1 MAQRIVR
8 QGWWRLATA
17 VLLVIIVIP
26 PHMPRAQAQGPL
38 VVAVTDQAGAPLAGA
53 EVAIYEEIPAAEDA
67 GEPAEGDPAIVLGD
81 QPVAGPLAT
90 DESGL
95 AIFDFLPDDVR
106 LFAMQTSAP
115 YGYVPAPDAV
125 PLDIEAS
132 SVENPGSITF
142 VATQATGLVEA
153 IVAGAESGAPLEG
166 TTVTAYTLP
175 DPESGMRG
183 DLVGDVVTGPEGIAR
198 FDLTVGTYIIAIT
211 APTPGFIAP
220 GSVADQPISVSMPVD
235 GQRDYQ
241 TVIFELRTT
250 PPEPENTPTME
261 VPVATEPPPPAAP
274 TEIVA
279 PTMTAVPPP
288 ASDEALI
295 FVTGVFCTSTLQFN
309 SVAYYQVGVDSV
321 AESFADNQVPD
332 CRLATENEL
341 TFTVIDP
348 RTEEVF
354 DDEVIAMAPSSTDGT
369 TVLSIPVVDGGQFL
383 LLGEEESL
391 TPSAPFS
398 LAPGEARSIVAVN
411 YILPAASNLTVR
423 TLDAETDAIAAG
435 GCFQLLLS
443 SEDDQPYVSCDT
455 DDGATDGRTR
465 FINIPNATYTLQQ
478 TSAAYGFAPAPEQT
492 VEIAGRSLDM
502 AVSADALGAIDVRS
516 QVCADTEEPMV
527 LSVAEPVRRG
537 DAGDG
542 TGVGLG
548 VATPI
553 AAGCTPVSAE
563 VVITPADG
571 EPLTIATGDDGRAVP
586 VPVAPTRDET
596 SSHRV
601 AIAGT
606 DISAPVDVQPGAMTI
621 VTITFESSE

>member
-1 MAQRIVR
+1 MAQRINR
-8 QGWWRLATA
+8 QGWWRLAAA
-17 VLLVIIVIP
+17 VLLVLIGIQHQV
-26 PHMPRAQAQGPL
+26 PRAHARGSV

-53 EVAIYEEIPAAEDA
+53 EVAVYEEIPAAEDA
-67 GEPAEGDPAIVLGD
+67 DEPAEDAPEIVLGD

-95 AIFDFLPDDVR
+95 VIFDGLPDNVR
-106 LFAMQTSAP
+106 LFAIQTSAP
-115 YGYVPAPDAV
+115 YGYVPAPDPV
-125 PLDIEAS
+125 PLDVEAS
-132 SVENPGSITF
+132 SVENPQSITF

-183 DLVGDVVTGPEGIAR
+183 NLVGEVVTGPEGIAR
-198 FDLTVGTYIIAIT
+198 FDLPVGTYIIAIT
-211 APTPGFIAP
+211 APAPGFIAP

-250 PPEPENTPTME
+250 PPELENTPTIE
-261 VPVATEPPPPAAP
+261 IPVATEPPPPPAP
-274 TEIVA
+274 TESVA
-279 PTMTAVPPP
+279 PTMTPVPPP
-288 ASDEALI
+288 ASDEAVI
-295 FVTGVFCTSTLQFN
+295 TVTGVFCTSTLQFN

-321 AESFADNQVPD
+321 AESFTDNQVPD

-341 TFTVIDP
+341 TFTLIDP

-354 DDEVIAMAPSSTDGT
+354 DDEVIATAPSSIDGT
-369 TVLSIPVVDGGQFL
+369 ASLSIPVLDGGQLL

-398 LAPGEARSIVAVN
+398 LAPGDALSIVAVN

-435 GCFQLLLS
+435 GCFQLVPS
-443 SEDDQPYVSCDT
+443 SGDDQPYVSCDT

-465 FINIPNATYTLQQ
+465 FINIPNGTYTLQQ
-478 TSAAYGFAPAPEQT
+478 TSAAFGFAPAPDQT
-492 VEIAGRSLDM
+492 VEIAGRSMDM

-516 QVCADTEEPMV
+516 QVCSDSEEPIA
-527 LSVAEPVRRG
+527 LSVAKPVRRG

-542 TGVGLG
+542 TGVGIS

-571 EPLTIATGDDGRAVP
+571 EPITIATGEDGRAVP
-586 VPVAPTRDET
+586 VPVAPTRNET
-596 SSHRV
+596 DLHRV
-601 AIAGT
+601 TIA
-606 DISAPVDVQPGAMTI
+606 DSDVSALVDVQPGAMTV